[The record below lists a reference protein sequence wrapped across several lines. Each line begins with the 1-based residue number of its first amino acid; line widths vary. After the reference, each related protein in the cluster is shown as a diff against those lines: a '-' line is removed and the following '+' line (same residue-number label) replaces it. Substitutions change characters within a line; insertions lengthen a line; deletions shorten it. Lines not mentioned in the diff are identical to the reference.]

1 MELANTIPLNHVLCS
16 AKHSLGLA
24 FSIKKMRHIVLIGR
38 KTKSKIPSLY
48 CVSDKHYV

>member
-1 MELANTIPLNHVLCS
+1 MELANTIALNHVLCS

-24 FSIKKMRHIVLIGR
+24 FNYKTMPHIVLIGR

-48 CVSDKHYV
+48 CVSDKH